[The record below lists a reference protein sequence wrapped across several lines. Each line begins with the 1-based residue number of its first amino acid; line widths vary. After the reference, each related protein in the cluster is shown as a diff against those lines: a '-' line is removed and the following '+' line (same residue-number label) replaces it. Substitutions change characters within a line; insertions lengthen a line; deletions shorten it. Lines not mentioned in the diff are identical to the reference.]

1 MRMLVV
7 YLTDLME
14 LLQPK
19 RIDRSHIAT
28 AKEYRRSFDTIT
40 GGPKWMQ
47 TPLPTG
53 ALPLHR

>member
-19 RIDRSHIAT
+19 RIDRSHVAT
-28 AKEYRRSFDTIT
+28 ARQYRLSFDAIT
-40 GGPKWMQ
+40 GGTNWAQ
-47 TPLPTG
+47 TPLPAG
-53 ALPLHR
+53 ALPVHQ